1 MIIPVR
7 CFTCGKLIGDKY
19 RWYLERVA
27 ELKEKRVKD
36 KKPDIPE
43 YFHNDFTEET
53 PEAHVLN
60 QLKLTRQCC
69 RRHMLTH
76 VDIE

>member
-36 KKPDIPE
+36 KKSDIPE
-43 YFHNDFTEET
+43 YFHIDFTEET
-53 PEAHVLN
+53 PEAQVLN
-60 QLKLTRQCC
+60 ELRLTRQCC

>member
-27 ELKEKRVKD
+27 DLKQKQ
-36 KKPDIPE
+36 KKEIPE
-43 YFHNDFTEET
+43 YFHIDFTEET
-53 PEAHVLN
+53 PEAQVLN
-60 QLKLTRQCC
+60 ELQLTRQCC

>member
-7 CFTCGKLIGDKY
+7 CFTCGKVIGDKY
-19 RWYLERVA
+19 RWYLEQV
-27 ELKEKRVKD
+27 EEIKSKQKSKGETVH
-36 KKPDIPE
+36 E
-43 YFHNDFTEET
+43 YFHLDFSGET
-53 PEAHVLN
+53 AESIVLN
-60 QLKLTRQCC
+60 RLKLTRQCC

>member
-27 ELKEKRVKD
+27 DLKEKQ
-36 KKPDIPE
+36 KKEIPE
-43 YFHNDFTEET
+43 YFHIDFTEET

-60 QLKLTRQCC
+60 QLQLTRQCC

>member
-7 CFTCGKLIGDKY
+7 CFTCGKVVGDKY
-19 RWYLERVA
+19 RWYLEQVA
-27 ELKEKRVKD
+27 DIKEKQKS
-36 KKPDIPE
+36 KGHPISE
-43 YFHNDFTEET
+43 YFHLDFSGET
-53 PEAHVLN
+53 AEAIVLN
-60 QLKLTRQCC
+60 RLKLTRQCC

>member
-27 ELKEKRVKD
+27 ELKENRVKD
-36 KKPDIPE
+36 KKADIPE
-43 YFHNDFTEET
+43 YFHIDFNEET

>member
-27 ELKEKRVKD
+27 ELKDQRVKD
-36 KKPDIPE
+36 KKSDIPD
-43 YFHNDFTEET
+43 YFHIDFTKET

-60 QLKLTRQCC
+60 QLRLTRQCC

>member
-19 RWYLERVA
+19 RWYLERGA
-27 ELKEKRVKD
+27 DLKQKQ
-36 KKPDIPE
+36 KKEIPE
-43 YFHNDFTEET
+43 YFHIDFTEET
-53 PEAHVLN
+53 PEAQVLN
-60 QLKLTRQCC
+60 ELQLTRQCC

>member
-27 ELKEKRVKD
+27 ELKDQRVKD
-36 KKPDIPE
+36 KKSDIPE
-43 YFHNDFTEET
+43 YFHIDFTEET

-60 QLKLTRQCC
+60 KLRLTRQCC

>member
-36 KKPDIPE
+36 KKGEIPE
-43 YFHNDFTEET
+43 YFHIDFTEET
-53 PEAHVLN
+53 PESYVLN
-60 QLKLTRQCC
+60 ELRLTRQCC